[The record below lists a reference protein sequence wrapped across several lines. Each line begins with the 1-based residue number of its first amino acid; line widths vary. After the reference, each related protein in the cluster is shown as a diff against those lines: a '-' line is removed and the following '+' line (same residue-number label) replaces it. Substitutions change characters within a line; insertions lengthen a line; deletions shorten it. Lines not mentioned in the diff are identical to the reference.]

1 MYHVSVQGVDERTI
15 NVHYIII
22 KIFIHLLLLLHHNGT
37 RDIEKDCRL
46 FGIA

>member
-1 MYHVSVQGVDERTI
+1 MERTI

-22 KIFIHLLLLLHHNGT
+22 KIFIYLLLLHQNGT